1 MIEIKNKIRSD
12 IDKGDKVRWKSPA
25 MGIGRE
31 KIGVVLRVIPSGVN
45 AMQFIPFGA
54 KKSHIKF
61 DTAISKNDRALVAV
75 AAGKD
80 GNIRHYYTPRL
91 SVLEPIEGQN

>member
-1 MIEIKNKIRSD
+1 MIESRNEIE
-12 IDKGDKVRWKSPA
+12 KGDKVRWKSPA

-31 KIGVVLRVIPSGVN
+31 KIGVVLEVIPSGVDVK
-45 AMQFIPFGA
+45 QFIPSGA

-61 DTAISKNDRALVAV
+61 DTAISKNDRALVVV
-75 AAGKD
+75 AAGKN

-91 SVLEPIEGQN
+91 SVLEPI

>member
-1 MIEIKNKIRSD
+1 MIESRNEIE
-12 IDKGDKVRWKSPA
+12 KGDKVRWKSPA

-31 KIGVVLRVIPSGVN
+31 KIGVVLKVIPSGVN
-45 AMQFIPFGA
+45 AKQFIPSGA
-54 KKSHIKF
+54 KKSHIIF
-61 DTAISKNDRALVAV
+61 DTAISKHDRALVAV

>member
-1 MIEIKNKIRSD
+1 MIEIRND
-12 IDKGDKVRWKSPA
+12 IDKGDKVRWKSQA
-25 MGIGRE
+25 MGIEKE
-31 KIGVVLRVIPSGVN
+31 KIGVVLEVIPSGVDVK
-45 AMQFIPFGA
+45 QFIPSGA

>member
-1 MIEIKNKIRSD
+1 MIDIKNEIQ
-12 IDKGDKVRWKSPA
+12 KGDKVRWKSQA
-25 MGIGRE
+25 MGIEKE
-31 KIGVVLRVIPSGVN
+31 KIGVVLNVIPSGVN
-45 AMQFIPFGA
+45 AKQFIPFCT

-61 DTAISKNDRALVAV
+61 DTAISRNDRALVAV

-91 SVLEPIEGQN
+91 GVLEPIEGQN